1 MPFNVADF
9 NSQISK
15 SGIAS
20 TSHFEGRIVRGPRQ
34 GLSVLRKYGLD
45 SQGMGFRIE
54 SLNMPGRTLTTLD
67 QQYHGPVRSLPY
79 RFTVQP
85 CTMTIILSRDM
96 REREVFMRWQDYLVG
111 HSRVNYL
118 GQNIPGMF
126 DSKYYDEG
134 VGEIQIW
141 QYSQPTPNNLSRQN
155 KPVKTNNSLVFDQT
169 PNSDP
174 QTVMKLPPSYM
185 VQNEMRL
192 IEAYPLS
199 VNDIAMSWNDEG
211 YAKLQVEIKY
221 RTVIER
227 NMSYSDIGDF
237 MTNASNL
244 RQQ

>member
-20 TSHFEGRIVRGPRQ
+20 TAHFEGRIVRGPRQ
-34 GLSVLRKYGLD
+34 GLNILRKYGLD
-45 SQGMGFRIE
+45 NQGMGFRIE
-54 SLNMPGRTLTTLD
+54 SLNMPGRTLTALD
-67 QQYHGPVRSLPY
+67 QQYHGPVRALPY

-85 CTMTIILSRDM
+85 CTITIILSRDL

-111 HSRVNYL
+111 HSRVNYF
-118 GQNIPGMF
+118 GENIPGMF

-141 QYSQPTPNNLSRQN
+141 QYSQPTPNNLDRQLV
-155 KPVKTNNSLVFDQT
+155 PQKTTNIPFDQT

-174 QTVMKLPPSYM
+174 SIVMKRPPSYM
-185 VQNEMRL
+185 VQNEIRL
-192 IEAYPLS
+192 LEAYPLS
-199 VNDIAMSWNDEG
+199 VNDIALSWNDEG

-221 RTVIER
+221 RSAIER
-227 NMSYSDIGDF
+227 NMSYSDVGDF
-237 MTNASNL
+237 TMNAANL